1 MITESRG
8 GSEEG
13 GGSGK
18 DIRGKRKP
26 HLEINDSVI
35 AHRVSAEIV
44 SVRIS
49 DSYCTRNTDIIAL
62 SIRSPNAA
70 GTA

>member
-1 MITESRG
+1 MDDDWITVHEDPG
-8 GSEEG
+8 GEKEEEKNIWK
-13 GGSGK
+13 ST
-18 DIRGKRKP
+18 DP
-26 HLEINDSVI
+26 VI
-35 AHRVSAEIV
+35 ARRENAEIV

-62 SIRSPNAA
+62 SIRGPNAA